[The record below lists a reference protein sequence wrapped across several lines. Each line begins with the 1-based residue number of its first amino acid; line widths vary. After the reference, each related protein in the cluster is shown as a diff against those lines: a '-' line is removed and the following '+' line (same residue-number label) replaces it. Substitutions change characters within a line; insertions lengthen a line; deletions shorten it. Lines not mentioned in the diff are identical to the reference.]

1 MKTIFYL
8 TFCIITKN
16 EAFGNNLV
24 YDQSRDAWRSSQPF
38 SIPTFQDVL
47 RILSGVWSGSCQ
59 GCCSSR
65 TLVHLGSSLRSWCS
79 GSERLH
85 SLMMAP
91 PSVAVGM
98 VLFRWWCLVSSN
110 TRRKNQPKELHPGS
124 LRPENLELSSARRTS
139 GIDGVLDSE
148 SRLRLVGHPALR
160 RVLVFTNFWHFRMM
174 EKRLR
179 DVGSR

>member
-8 TFCIITKN
+8 SFCIINKN

-24 YDQSRDAWRSSQPF
+24 YDQSRDAWRSPQPF

-124 LRPENLELSSARRTS
+124 LRPENLELSSAHRTS
-139 GIDGVLDSE
+139 GIDVGLGFRIQVEVGWTSSSE
-148 SRLRLVGHPALR
+148 KSSG
-160 RVLVFTNFWHFRMM
+160 FTNFWHFRMM